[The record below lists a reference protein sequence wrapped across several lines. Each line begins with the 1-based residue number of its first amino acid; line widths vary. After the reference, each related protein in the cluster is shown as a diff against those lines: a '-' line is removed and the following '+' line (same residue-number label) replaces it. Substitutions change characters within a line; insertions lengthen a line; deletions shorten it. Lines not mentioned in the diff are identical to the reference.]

1 VSAGRLLACVAALLA
16 STCGWSTGVTVP
28 REYKSVGVEIF
39 RNESYLYDL
48 ERDLHR
54 EMTRSVANLVD
65 APLEDPKR
73 ADLVVRGEIES
84 YSRRGGVRSL
94 DNRLLETGL
103 TLRVH
108 AELWDR
114 GRNEILVGPIPAS
127 VSVGY
132 TLDAP
137 NTESEAR
144 SRALANIAQEIVLNL
159 FTSPPPVPP
168 TE

>member
-1 VSAGRLLACVAALLA
+1 MTAGRLLACVAALLS
-16 STCGWSTGVTVP
+16 STCGWSTGVTIP
-28 REYKSVGVEIF
+28 GEYKSVGVEIF

-114 GRNEILVGPIPAS
+114 RGNQILVGPIPAS

-137 NTESEAR
+137 NTEGEAR
-144 SRALANIAQEIVLNL
+144 SRALANIAQELVLNL
-159 FTSPPPVPP
+159 FTRPPPVEG
-168 TE
+168 TD